1 MLNVIRADLYKLKHL
16 KSFYVV
22 IVLSAFFDFV
32 ILADLS
38 SYPDSYQSTYGN
50 FLQIVFY
57 PFTVWQFMPMV
68 LPLALGILICLFVT
82 NDFSYGT
89 MKDPVTLGHSRFSVF
104 FSKCLV
110 ASMATVIIL
119 IICMIVSIFTA
130 FWMFDGLSSIPGI
143 QDIVQFG
150 TRTLL
155 EIGLSVALAVLFTT
169 LAFVIKHTAVVM
181 AVHFSVALFVTM
193 IIGAVFLPG
202 SSFFYAWLATAM
214 VKVSNGISIE
224 MAGTTLAVTVIYLM
238 VSFVVGYSVFA
249 NRDMK

>member
-38 SYPDSYQSTYGN
+38 NYPDSYQSTFDN
-50 FLQIVFY
+50 FLQVAFY

-89 MKDPVTLGHSRFSVF
+89 MKDPVTLGHSRFNVF

-238 VSFVVGYSVFA
+238 VSFVVGYSVFV